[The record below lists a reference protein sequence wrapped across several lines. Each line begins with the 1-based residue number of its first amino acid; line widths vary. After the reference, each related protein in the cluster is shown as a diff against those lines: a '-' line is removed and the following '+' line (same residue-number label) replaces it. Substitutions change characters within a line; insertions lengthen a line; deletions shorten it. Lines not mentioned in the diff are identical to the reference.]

1 MLTKDADFEFID
13 VSKLASGVFFVNILS
28 ENGTIIQQLVFFF
41 SLFTIHYSLFT
52 IHYSLF
58 TTFFFFLIPLPEI
71 SIPSLPLFICIAF
84 IPKVNDGEKSD
95 TTNYKQNRI

>member
-1 MLTKDADFEFID
+1 VLTKDADFQFID

-28 ENGTIIQQLVFFF
+28 ENGTIIQQLVKNYFF
-41 SLFTIHYSLFT
+41 
-52 IHYSLF
+52 SLF

-71 SIPSLPLFICIAF
+71 STPSLPLFIGIAF

>member
-1 MLTKDADFEFID
+1 VLTKDADFEFID

-28 ENGTIIQQLVFFF
+28 ENGTIIQQLVKNYFF
-41 SLFTIHYSLFT
+41 
-52 IHYSLF
+52 SLF